1 MRLDDAHGC
10 AFHLWDKWQA
20 PDLPRSDQFSAM
32 RAAAEVAVSVAQ
44 QQVVGPDGLALE
56 LTVLL
61 PSVTLI
67 VVEPAGGEAPG
78 RPVRLRAEPQPGLSE
93 RENILLTWTAGAHV
107 GMQTFDVLSA
117 RSPGASFERVN
128 PSPLL
133 SAAFLHAREPGRVPL
148 RDRGEEPRRL
158 RTDPVRP
165 DRSLISMARNG
176 SKGRGCDAGHG
187 RR

>member
-93 RENILLTWTAGAHV
+93 RENILLTWTPGAHV

-133 SAAFLHAREPGRVPL
+133 SAAFLHAREPGACRYVIEAKNL
-148 RDRGEEPRRL
+148 DGSG
-158 RTDPVRP
+158 RTLSDP
-165 DRSLISMARNG
+165 IEA
-176 SKGRGCDAGHG
+176 
-187 RR
+187 